1 MERIK
6 VDLRL
11 SETLTPFGVGAI
23 VDVRGASLI
32 GTDTS
37 YWDLRHSPE
46 IYCERLVA
54 RLGRGTLRQAPTHSG
69 HVAAGTPS
77 LEYRRFP
84 EWRFCERCETLSRRT
99 GKKNG
104 KWVNA
109 CECGGHLVPM
119 RYVAVCTKGSHLQ
132 DIPWFQWAHR
142 GDDEG
147 VTDEVRFCKAYK
159 QLKFRRTSS
168 SSEGL
173 SALNVHCTACKRSR
187 PLSALTSKNSLA
199 RDGIRC
205 EGRQPWQRRD
215 GAITCEYPV
224 IAKQRGATS
233 NYLADTL
240 SAIDIPS
247 GKPESAER
255 NERIWAHPD
264 FSRLSEDNGG
274 PRSEMLA
281 GFIADDLGVQIDDVM
296 KALVAESDEERPL
309 LGLKDGEW
317 AAFVKKLAQGRD
329 TTGSDFVV
337 DGRRFDRDC
346 MHSSTLAD
354 RVTGIGQVRRLREV
368 RALRR
373 FQRHDLDAAFIP
385 TDLGPLAGR
394 KPTYPALEL
403 FGEGIFLRFDEEFLS
418 DWERQPAVRS
428 RAQALEGRRRK
439 ELWSARLEEAEPR
452 YIALHTLAHL
462 LIRRLA
468 FTSGYSA
475 ASLQERIY
483 ANSAR
488 EDRTAGIL
496 IFTGAGDAQGTL
508 GGLVR
513 QGAPDRLA
521 PLIIGA
527 LDDAETCS
535 NDPVCIESDRQG
547 SVQLNLSAC
556 HGCALISETSCESRN
571 LLLDRKLVLG
581 GGEIPGLLEGVLKEV
596 RRAAK

>member
-1 MERIK
+1 MTRIK

-32 GTDTS
+32 GLDTS
-37 YWDLRHSPE
+37 YWDLRHAPE
-46 IYCERLVA
+46 ISCDRLVA
-54 RLGRGTLRQAPTHSG
+54 RLGRGALRQAPTDSG
-69 HVAAGTPS
+69 RGAAKSPS

-84 EWRFCERCETLSRRT
+84 EWRFCERCETLSRKT
-99 GKKNG
+99 VKKNG
-104 KWVNA
+104 NWVNA
-109 CECGGHLVPM
+109 CECGGALIPM
-119 RYVAVCTKGSHLQ
+119 RYVAVCTKGSHLR
-132 DIPWFQWAHR
+132 DIPWFKWAH
-142 GDDEG
+142 GGHDEG
-147 VTDEVRFCKAYK
+147 VTEEVRFCKAYK

-168 SSEGL
+168 FSEGL
-173 SALNVHCTACKRSR
+173 AALNVFCTACKRSR
-187 PLSALTSKNSLA
+187 PLSGLIGETSLA

-215 GAITCEYPV
+215 DAVPCEHPV
-224 IAKQRGATS
+224 IAQQRGATS

-247 GKPESAER
+247 GTPESLER
-255 NERIWAHPD
+255 LERIWAHPD

-274 PRSEMLA
+274 PRSEMIA
-281 GFIADDLGVQIDDVM
+281 SFIADDLGVETEDVM
-296 KALVAESDEERPL
+296 KALVAEADEERPL

-317 AAFVKKLAQGRD
+317 AAFLMKLTQRRD

-337 DGRRFDRDC
+337 DGRHFDPENVA
-346 MHSSTLAD
+346 SSILAE
-354 RVTGIGQVRRLREV
+354 RIAGIGQVRRLREV

-373 FQRHDLDAAFIP
+373 FQRHSPEADFIP

-394 KPTYPALEL
+394 RPVFPALEL
-403 FGEGIFLRFDEEFLS
+403 FGEGIFLRFDEEFIS
-418 DWERQPAVRS
+418 TWERHPEVQS
-428 RAQALEGRRRK
+428 RARVLEVRRRK
-439 ELWSARLEEAEPR
+439 ESWSARLDEAEPR
-452 YIALHTLAHL
+452 HIALHTLAHL

-468 FTSGYSA
+468 YTSGYSA

-483 ANSAR
+483 ANSDR

-496 IFTGAGDAQGTL
+496 IFTGAGDSQGTL

-513 QGAPDRLA
+513 QGTPERLA

-527 LDDAETCS
+527 LDHAETCS

-547 SVQLNLSAC
+547 SAQLNLSAC

-581 GGEIPGLLEGVLKEV
+581 GDGIPGLLQGVLEEV
-596 RRAAK
+596 RGRAR